1 MVSTLL
7 GDELVFVRRAVRY
20 EREVPDVFEPGDAL
34 RTPDGIVVVA
44 GEGAV
49 RLVEVERED
58 GERVRERDIDRLV
71 PTI

>member
-1 MVSTLL
+1 
-7 GDELVFVRRAVRY
+7 
-20 EREVPDVFEPGDAL
+20 VPDVLEPGDAL
-34 RTPDGIVVVA
+34 RTPEGIVVVA